1 MKKVVTMGEVLLR
14 LSPPGY
20 ERFLQ
25 ANTLEIIYGG
35 AEANVAIALAN
46 WGINSCFVTQLPD
59 NDIGQSAI
67 NNLRKYGV
75 DTRYIKKKGDRIG
88 LYYLEKGNSTRTSNV
103 IYDRAN
109 SAMVNINPDDFDFEE
124 IFKDVHWFHISGITL
139 ALGERCIALV
149 EKAMKEAKKR
159 NIGISVDL
167 NYRSKLWTLEEFENV
182 MPRFLKDIDVCFG
195 WLSSVE
201 GKRGEYNVANFAKDK
216 LDEERF
222 KDIFSRMR
230 EKFGIKYVV
239 STLRETYSASH
250 NALSAIIYDG
260 SELYKSTR
268 YDFSV
273 HDRVGAGDS
282 FAAGLIYGLVNGE
295 SHTEALEFGVAAAV
309 IKHSIEGDVDLVS
322 ENEVLELKNGK
333 GIQSVKR

>member
-25 ANTLEIIYGG
+25 ANALEIIYGG

-46 WGINSCFVTQLPD
+46 WGIKSCFVTQLPN
-59 NDIGQSAI
+59 NDMGQSAI

-75 DTRYIKKKGDRIG
+75 DTSYIKKKGDRIG
-88 LYYLEKGNSTRTSNV
+88 LYYLEKGNSMRTSNV

-109 SAMVNINPDDFDFEE
+109 SAMVNVDPNDFDFDE
-124 IFKDVHWFHISGITL
+124 IFKDADWFHVSGITL
-139 ALGERCIALV
+139 ALGERCIELV
-149 EKAMKEAKKR
+149 ERAMNEAKKR
-159 NIGISVDL
+159 GMGISVDL
-167 NYRSKLWTLEEFENV
+167 NYRSKLWTLEKFEEV

-195 WLSSVE
+195 WLSSIE
-201 GKRGEYNVANFAKDK
+201 GKQGEYNVANFATDK
-216 LDEERF
+216 LDEEKF
-222 KDIFSRMR
+222 KDIFGRMR

-260 SELYKSTR
+260 NELYKSTR
-268 YDFSV
+268 YDFSI

-295 SHTEALEFGVAAAV
+295 SHKEALEFGVAAAV
-309 IKHSIEGDVDLVS
+309 IKHSIDGDVDLVS
-322 ENEVLELKNGK
+322 VNEVLELKNGN